1 MTDLISFV
9 VGFDVRE
16 TITYHVFCQSVLE
29 KICYDV
35 LAM

>member
-1 MTDLISFV
+1 MTDLIRFV

-16 TITYHVFCQSVLE
+16 TIAYHVFCQSVLE
-29 KICYDV
+29 KTCHDV